1 MLAALGVPREL
12 AAAAVR
18 MSLGKVTT
26 DENVTRVSE
35 LFPALITKARRLA
48 GATS

>member
-1 MLAALGVPREL
+1 
-12 AAAAVR
+12 

-48 GATS
+48 GAMS